1 MDSPFKESYTFYQ
14 RLQEATRVIEK
25 YPDRIPIIC
34 EKSKTQTNIPEIDK
48 KKYLVPKDLTIGQ
61 FIYVIRKRLHMRPDE
76 GLFVFINGKLMATGS
91 CLGEIYK
98 MEHDADKFLYIN
110 YARENIFGSL

>member
-48 KKYLVPKDLTIGQ
+48 K
-61 FIYVIRKRLHMRPDE
+61 
-76 GLFVFINGKLMATGS
+76 
-91 CLGEIYK
+91 
-98 MEHDADKFLYIN
+98 
-110 YARENIFGSL
+110 